1 MSIDTPA
8 KTQRRAKNDG
18 NAASKAPEAPL
29 PRRQRATVTAL
40 IVLAVI
46 AVCAAAKLAQP
57 FIVPVIVGALASY
70 SLKPM
75 VEWLDRIHIPRALG
89 AAVVLLVITGLVAGG
104 VFLLRDDAA
113 SALAELPNAAHK
125 IRLAAREKA
134 TAPAGPMSHVREAA
148 AELNRAAAEATTGA
162 PSPANAATPAPAP
175 QPNAVE
181 RWLSEQS
188 AKALEIVVEIGVAGL
203 LAYFLLAAGDTFRR
217 KLVHLAG
224 PTLAARRITV
234 EILDEIDAQV
244 QRYLMTMLVL
254 NTLIG
259 IATWGILL
267 LFGVEHAVLW
277 GVFAAIVHIIP
288 YAGSALTIVMT
299 GVATFV
305 QYEDIARALAV
316 AGLVGFAATIIGM
329 GLSAWML
336 GRAFRMNAVA
346 VFVGLMFFGWLWGGW
361 GLIVGVPI
369 LAIIK
374 TAADRIE
381 ALGRVAALLGEARR
395 PVPNG
400 VSDSANAK
408 S

>member
-1 MSIDTPA
+1 MSIETPA

-18 NAASKAPEAPL
+18 NAATRPAETPS

-40 IVLAVI
+40 VVLAVL
-46 AVCAAAKLAQP
+46 AVCAAAKLAEP
-57 FIVPVIVGALASY
+57 FIVPVVLGALASY
-70 SLKPM
+70 SLKPL

-104 VFLLRDDAA
+104 VFLLRDDAT

-125 IRLAAREKA
+125 IRLAAREQA
-134 TAPAGPMSHVREAA
+134 NGPAGPMSHVREAA
-148 AELNRAAAEATTGA
+148 AELNRAAAEATTGT
-162 PSPANAATPAPAP
+162 PSPANAATPPP

-188 AKALEIVVEIGVAGL
+188 AKALEVAVEIGVAGL
-203 LAYFLLAAGDTFRR
+203 LAFFLLAAGDTFRR

-259 IATWGILL
+259 IATWAILL

-277 GVFAAIVHIIP
+277 GVFAAVVHIIP

-316 AGLVGFAATIIGM
+316 GGLVGFAATMIGM

-346 VFVGLMFFGWLWGGW
+346 VFVGLMFFGWLWSGW

-395 PVPNG
+395 PVLNG
-400 VSDSANAK
+400 VSDSAQPK

>member
-1 MSIDTPA
+1 V
-8 KTQRRAKNDG
+8 
-18 NAASKAPEAPL
+18 SKAPEPAL

-40 IVLAVI
+40 IVLAAF
-46 AVCAAAKLAQP
+46 AVCAAAKLAEP
-57 FIVPVIVGALASY
+57 FIVPVVVGALASY

-75 VEWLDRIHIPRALG
+75 VEWLDRIHIPRAIG
-89 AAVVLLVITGLVAGG
+89 AAVVLLVITGLVGGG
-104 VFLLRDDAA
+104 VFLLRDDAT

-134 TAPAGPMSHVREAA
+134 SGPPGAMSHVREAA

-162 PSPANAATPAPAP
+162 ATPATAAAPPP

-188 AKALEIVVEIGVAGL
+188 AKALEVVVEIGVAGL
-203 LAYFLLAAGDTFRR
+203 LAFFLLAAGDTFRR

-244 QRYLMTMLVL
+244 QRYLMTMLIL

-259 IATWGILL
+259 ISTWAILL
-267 LFGVEHAVLW
+267 MFGVEHAVLW
-277 GVFAAIVHIIP
+277 GVFAAIVHIVP

-299 GVATFV
+299 GIATFV
-305 QYEDIARALAV
+305 QFDDIARAVIV
-316 AGLVGFAATIIGM
+316 AGLVGVAATLIGM

-346 VFVGLMFFGWLWGGW
+346 VFVALMFFGWLWGGW
-361 GLIVGVPI
+361 GLIVGVPL
-369 LAIIK
+369 LAVVK
-374 TAADRIE
+374 TTADRIPSLE
-381 ALGRVAALLGEARR
+381 RIATLLGEARR
-395 PVPNG
+395 PVPVA
-400 VSDSANAK
+400 VSDTAQAK